1 MLFALLLLHTRAE
14 VVWKGCRE
22 REKRLTIN
30 IKLFFIPWFVLGPSQ
45 EVDGNSFEFTKEY
58 VKLS

>member
-1 MLFALLLLHTRAE
+1 MRCCYCIHGRKLFGKDVE
-14 VVWKGCRE
+14 RE